1 MEELK
6 FETPQDKLL
15 VMLLERVSNL
25 EKELEK
31 NNRLMDKIL
40 SLTTFKYF
48 SISLSGKRWRNQGGD
63 IEYIDNIGKYLL
75 DFVKF
80 IDKRVPLT
88 SAWVQYASYDTT
100 ICTFTIE
107 TSSKW
112 LLCTIKENLPSLHSQ
127 EIFPFYFNGG
137 WTESETIWMHAKL
150 FAKKDLKTSEFVLAP
165 E

>member
-1 MEELK
+1 MEELH

-48 SISLSGKRWRNQGGD
+48 SISLSGKRIKNPDNPNEHSIR
-63 IEYIDNIGKYLL
+63 YDNIDKYLL
-75 DFVKF
+75 DYVKF

-88 SAWVQYASYDTT
+88 SAWAQFTSCDNTT
-100 ICTFTIE
+100 
-107 TSSKW
+107 
-112 LLCTIKENLPSLHSQ
+112 
-127 EIFPFYFNGG
+127 
-137 WTESETIWMHAKL
+137 
-150 FAKKDLKTSEFVLAP
+150 
-165 E
+165 